1 MDRITQMPRWLWTIP
16 IGIAALRSLPWLG
29 SYLLEPAA
37 DQTLLHLGFIPK
49 DTLQYL
55 AFAREAGEGQALF
68 VANPFTTEPQD
79 GRFLLPLLAA
89 VGWLAA
95 ATGLSETAWLELAR
109 LPLLLVFFAVLWRLL
124 GDFYPDSRERSLAF
138 VLVGLAGGVE
148 VLVKPFAA
156 ALPPALHNEFQQ
168 ATWQMSGWS
177 LFAAAANPLWIA
189 GTAAALAL
197 LRPLLAP
204 HGAVSARLG
213 LGLAAGWFGLFA
225 LHPYSAVAFGAI
237 ALALPL
243 VALAAR
249 APVDSERCLRLGL
262 ALAAGGAAIAA
273 LAAWQRADTVYA
285 ESSAGFFGVQQLSP
299 FWYPLVLGGLCV
311 LGLRGARS
319 WAGGTHPLRFALLAW
334 LLAAVLLHTST
345 LFNGYHFASQ
355 LHVPLCILA
364 APAFVEAWREARTG
378 RPGAIALCALTLAAP
393 LLLTIES
400 LALLRTTHAVPVEYP
415 QLIEVLRTRP
425 PGNLLAGARL
435 GNAVPAYTH
444 HRVYVGHHFLTPDY
458 AARRREVIELTGTPG
473 DRERLLRLVEQHRIR
488 YVVLP
493 SQHQAA
499 LGALAP
505 RATRHDVVGRYSL
518 LELAE
523 LARQP
528 ESSH

>member
-1 MDRITQMPRWLWTIP
+1 MDRITPMPRWLWTIP

-29 SYLLEPAA
+29 TYLVEPGA

-49 DTLQYL
+49 DMLQYL
-55 AFAREAGEGQALF
+55 AFARDAGEGQTLF

-79 GRFLLPLLAA
+79 SRFLLPLFAA
-89 VGWLAA
+89 VGWLASA
-95 ATGLSETAWLELAR
+95 SGLSETAWLEFTR

-124 GDFYPDSRERSLAF
+124 GDFYPDSQERSLAC
-138 VLVGLAGGVE
+138 VLVGLAGGIE
-148 VLVKPFAA
+148 VLAKPFAA
-156 ALPPALHNEFQQ
+156 ALPAGLHAEFEQ

-177 LFAAAANPLWIA
+177 LFAAAANPLWLA

-197 LRPLLAP
+197 LRPLLP
-204 HGAVSARLG
+204 PQGTITTKQG

-249 APVDSERCLRLGL
+249 APIDKERWLRIGL

-273 LAAWQRADTVYA
+273 LAMWQRADAVYA
-285 ESSAGFFGVQQLSP
+285 ESAAGFFGVQQLSP

-311 LGLRGARS
+311 LGLRGARN
-319 WAGGTHPLRFALLAW
+319 WASSTHPLRFALLAW

-355 LHVPLCILA
+355 LHLPLCILA
-364 APAFVEAWREARTG
+364 APAFFEAWREARAG
-378 RPGAIALCALTLAAP
+378 RAGAIALCAVTLAAP

-400 LALLRTTHAVPVEYP
+400 LALLRTTHAVPVEFP
-415 QLIEVLRTRP
+415 QLIETLRTRP
-425 PGNLLAGARL
+425 AGNLLAGARL
-435 GNAVPAYTH
+435 GNTVPAYTH
-444 HRVYVGHHFLTPDY
+444 HRVYVGHHFLTPDF
-458 AARRREVIELTGTPG
+458 AARHREVIELTGTPG
-473 DRERLLRLVEQHRIR
+473 DPERLLRLVEQHRIR

-493 SQHQAA
+493 SQREAA
-499 LGALAP
+499 LGALAA
-505 RATRHDVVGRYSL
+505 RAARSDTVGRYSI
-518 LELAE
+518 LELTAW
-523 LARQP
+523 P
-528 ESSH
+528 ESNR